1 MSDLDH
7 ILLEQ
12 LNSAKR
18 SRRQALRIKRIMK
31 NDPELVKLLYNN
43 QKRIQF
49 YETYIEDKT
58 LLDKKVKKTKK
69 NKTDILSRNPVYLWY
84 RNLFFVTNLSYRMFS
99 DSFQSYLSLFKKGK

>member
-12 LNSAKR
+12 LNSAKK
-18 SRRQALRIKRIMK
+18 SRRLALRLRRFMK
-31 NDPELVKLLYNN
+31 NDPELVRLLYNN

-58 LLDKKVKKTKK
+58 LLDKKIKKTKK
-69 NKTDILSRNPVYLWY
+69 KETDILSRNPVYLWY
-84 RNLFFVTNLSYRMFS
+84 RNLFFISNLSYRMFS